1 MPLHL
6 THLTLPCSTL
16 PYALPLKALLANI
29 ASLYAVYHGPKGLQ
43 TIAQRVNGMA
53 SVLAAG
59 AQKLGHGVPNKPFF
73 DTVAITVGDA
83 KKVRTCGSAADMGWG
98 GVGFWGVG
106 LQMGRWG
113 WGGMRCAFGNT
124 VAITVGDAKV
134 LW

>member
-1 MPLHL
+1 MITPASH
-6 THLTLPCSTL
+6 TRPPPPVC
-16 PYALPLKALLANI
+16 PPPQALLANI

-83 KKVRTCGSAADMGWG
+83 KKVRTCGSAADMGCVCG
-98 GVGFWGVG
+98 GGAKGRRGPGGQGCAVKGVPG
-106 LQMGRWG
+106 G
-113 WGGMRCAFGNT
+113 WDAANLPRHGCHYFG
-124 VAITVGDAKV
+124 
-134 LW
+134 